1 MTTNVT
7 FVVILCPSFVRTVED
22 EDECITRNHRLC
34 KGRRLKKTK
43 KKKKVDVHLL
53 DIDAHVIFWNNIF
66 CNNVLTMSFVTTSSA
81 APVLCSD
88 FTTTFDYT
96 LML

>member
-1 MTTNVT
+1 MLA
-7 FVVILCPSFVRTVED
+7 FVIILYPSFVRIVED
-22 EDECITRNHRLC
+22 EDECIAHNHRLC
-34 KGRRLKKTK
+34 KGRRLKKKK

-53 DIDAHVIFWNNIF
+53 AIDAHVIFWNNIF
-66 CNNVLTMSFVTTSSA
+66 CNNVLTMSFVTTSSV
-81 APVLCSD
+81 APLLCFD